1 MISLLKRLKCFRKK
15 FFDTSEEEL
24 GQLECLHILTLKLEY
39 KMLLEERR
47 LNRKILRRKHW
58 RHYIA

>member
-1 MISLLKRLKCFRKK
+1 MISLFKRLRRLRKK
-15 FFDTSEEEL
+15 LVDTNEEEL